1 MNLYHSVILAGCI
14 LYLWFYRKRLN
25 ESMLLFP
32 VIILGGCAFHMLW
45 EMKSSYILPYFLLM
59 IPLAMIGY
67 GNNFR
72 VIYDY
77 LKTRRTGKGKV
88 VTIKE
93 KIILICLTLA
103 VIIGVACVSKT
114 SPFKKTIGLNESEDA
129 YFELYY
135 QSGEY

>member
-1 MNLYHSVILAGCI
+1 
-14 LYLWFYRKRLN
+14 
-25 ESMLLFP
+25 MLLFP

-93 KIILICLTLA
+93 KII
-103 VIIGVACVSKT
+103 
-114 SPFKKTIGLNESEDA
+114 
-129 YFELYY
+129 
-135 QSGEY
+135 